1 MPIRSYNV
9 RFPSIVHI
17 TKDLN
22 LPENYKCLEAILQ
35 NADLEVE
42 VEINAE
48 IDPGPR
54 WDPSWDGPGPSAQAI
69 PTHYKILNVEI
80 NANTQEC
87 SKTIELLMTNE
98 QREAIKEAA
107 ELIIDYKWEEDY
119 KYQALSSQ

>member
-35 NADLEVE
+35 NADIEVE

-48 IDPGPR
+48 IDPG
-54 WDPSWDGPGPSAQAI
+54 WDPAHSEQAS
-69 PTHYKILNVEI
+69 PTHYKILSVEI
-80 NANTQEC
+80 NANTKEC

-107 ELIIDYKWEEDY
+107 ELIISYKWEEEY
-119 KYQALSSQ
+119 KHQALSHQ

>member
-1 MPIRSYNV
+1 MPIRSHNV

-35 NADLEVE
+35 NADIEVE

-48 IDPGPR
+48 IDPG
-54 WDPSWDGPGPSAQAI
+54 WDPSWDGPGASAQAS
-69 PTHYKILNVEI
+69 PTSYKILSVEI

-107 ELIIDYKWEEDY
+107 ELILDYKWEEEY
-119 KYQALSSQ
+119 KHQALSHQ

>member
-1 MPIRSYNV
+1 MFLEHNV
-9 RFPSIVHI
+9 RFPSHI

-35 NADLEVE
+35 NADIEVE

-48 IDPGPR
+48 IDPR
-54 WDPSWDGPGPSAQAI
+54 WDPSWDAPGASAQAI
-69 PTHYKILNVEI
+69 PTHYKILNVEV

-107 ELIIDYKWEEDY
+107 ELILDYKWEEEY
-119 KYQALSSQ
+119 KHQALSHQ